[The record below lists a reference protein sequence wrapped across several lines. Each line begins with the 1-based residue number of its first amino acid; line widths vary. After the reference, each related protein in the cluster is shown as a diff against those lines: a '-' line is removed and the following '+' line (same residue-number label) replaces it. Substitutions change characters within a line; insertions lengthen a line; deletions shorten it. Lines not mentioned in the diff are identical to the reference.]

1 MAPGRRLFLA
11 ILTLV
16 LLPAVAAA
24 QVIPSG
30 AQPGRERQQIAP
42 PVQGPRAQPGGPA
55 ISLPSTVAPPGAES
69 VMLTVSR
76 IVITGATVY
85 GDADFAPLYA
95 DLVGHE
101 VPLAAVYELARLLCT
116 LPPPPRPPPPPSPT
130 PPAASRQN
138 MARPATSCR
147 ARSSRRRTSAA

>member
-1 MAPGRRLFLA
+1 MAPGMRLVLA
-11 ILTLV
+11 MLTLV

-30 AQPGRERQQIAP
+30 ALPGTERQQIAP
-42 PVQGPRAQPGGPA
+42 PQAGPRAQPVGPG

-69 VMLTVSR
+69 IMLTVSR

-101 VPLAAVYELARLLCT
+101 VPLAAVYELARRIT
-116 LPPPPRPPPPPSPT
+116 
-130 PPAASRQN
+130 AK
-138 MARPATSCR
+138 
-147 ARSSRRRTSAA
+147 

>member
-11 ILTLV
+11 ILALV

-24 QVIPSG
+24 QPIPSG
-30 AQPGRERQQIAP
+30 ALPGTERRQIAP

-69 VMLTVSR
+69 IMLTVSR

-85 GDADFAPLYA
+85 AEADFAPLYA
-95 DLVGHE
+95 DLLGHE
-101 VPLAAVYELARLLCT
+101 VPLGAGPHHQGAKAHSDNVIC
-116 LPPPPRPPPPPSPT
+116 PRHKP
-130 PPAASRQN
+130 
-138 MARPATSCR
+138 
-147 ARSSRRRTSAA
+147 ARSRTFFDDYTARIIADGPANIRTLE